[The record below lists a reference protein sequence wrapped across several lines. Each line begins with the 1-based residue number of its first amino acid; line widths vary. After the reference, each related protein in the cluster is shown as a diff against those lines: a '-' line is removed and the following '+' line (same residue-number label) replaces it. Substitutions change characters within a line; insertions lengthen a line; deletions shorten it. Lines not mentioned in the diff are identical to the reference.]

1 MAPAGRRTT
10 KGDVMPHPAPFL
22 DLIVVVSGSPHP
34 VRVDIH
40 QTLEH
45 VVAEALRESGNVGQP
60 PADWELRTED
70 GMLLNQATRVDAAG
84 LREGQTLFLSP
95 RAGAGG

>member
-1 MAPAGRRTT
+1 MS
-10 KGDVMPHPAPFL
+10 HPAPYL

-34 VRVDIH
+34 VRVNVH

-70 GMLLNQATRVDAAG
+70 GMLLDQAMRVDAAG
-84 LREGQTLFLSP
+84 LHEGQTLFLSP
-95 RAGAGG
+95 RTGAGG

>member
-1 MAPAGRRTT
+1 
-10 KGDVMPHPAPFL
+10 MPNPAPFL

-34 VRVDIH
+34 VRVNVH

-60 PADWELRTED
+60 AADWELRTED
-70 GMLLNQATRVDAAG
+70 GMLLDQSMRVDAAG
-84 LREGQTLFLSP
+84 LHEGQTLFLSP
-95 RAGAGG
+95 HAGAGG

>member
-1 MAPAGRRTT
+1 MPNPAT
-10 KGDVMPHPAPFL
+10 FL

-34 VRVDIH
+34 VRVNVH

-70 GMLLNQATRVDAAG
+70 GTLLDQSMRVDAAR

-95 RAGAGG
+95 HAGAGG

>member
-1 MAPAGRRTT
+1 MAQPT
-10 KGDVMPHPAPFL
+10 PNL

-34 VRVDIH
+34 VRINVH
-40 QTLEH
+40 ETLER

-70 GMLLNQATRVDAAG
+70 GLLLDQATRVEAAG
-84 LREGQTLFLSP
+84 LHEGQTLFLSP

>member
-1 MAPAGRRTT
+1 
-10 KGDVMPHPAPFL
+10 MPNPAPFL

-34 VRVDIH
+34 VRVNVH
-40 QTLEH
+40 QALEH

-70 GMLLNQATRVDAAG
+70 GTLLDQSVRVDAAG
-84 LREGQTLFLSP
+84 LHEGQTLFLSP
-95 RAGAGG
+95 HAGAGG